1 MALSTAELPPVL
13 SEALAR
19 TAAALPGAPAVTLGE
34 RTLSFGELHGAVRA
48 AAAGLQAAGVRP
60 GDRVALLL
68 PNIPQFPISYFA
80 ASQAGAIVVPMS
92 VLLLPDELAYVVGD
106 AGAETLIYFNGFDAA
121 VTGVAQLATPL
132 KRFFAVGG
140 ETQVAGAQPF
150 EALPAGGEVGL
161 EVPSADPQGPAV
173 LIYTSGTTGKPK
185 GATLS
190 HRNVISNADAAR
202 QTIGVTAED
211 RFLTVLPLFHSF
223 GATVCMILPL
233 LVGAANVLLPRFV
246 PPDVLEVL
254 ERAAI
259 TVFAGVPSMYNAL
272 VRVRGDRRPDLSRLR
287 LCVSGGAP
295 LPVELL
301 HAFEERFGAL
311 LIEGYGPTEASPV
324 VSVNP
329 IDGRRRIGSA
339 GLPIPGVELR
349 VVDDQSRDVPTG
361 EVGEVLVR
369 GPNVMLGYW
378 QRPADTAETVRNG
391 WLYTGDMGRLD
402 ADGYLYIVDRK
413 KDMVI
418 VSGMNVYP
426 REVED
431 VIYHLPAIAECAV
444 AGVPSERRG
453 EDVKA
458 FVVLKEGA
466 SLTPEEVL
474 DHCRAHLASYKVPR
488 QVEIVADLP
497 KSPTGKTLKRAL
509 VGRE

>member
-1 MALSTAELPPVL
+1 LSSQVLPSVL

-19 TAAALPGAPAVTLGE
+19 TAAAQPAAPALRLGE
-34 RTLSFGELHGAVRA
+34 RVLSFAELQGAVRA
-48 AAAGLQAAGVRP
+48 VAAGLQAAGVRP
-60 GDRVALLL
+60 VDRVALLL

-80 ASQAGAIVVPMS
+80 VSQAGAIVMPMS
-92 VLLLPDELAYVVGD
+92 VLLLPDEIAYVVGD

-121 VTGVAQLATPL
+121 VTAVAKLGTPL
-132 KRFFAVGG
+132 KRFFAAGG
-140 ETQVAGAQPF
+140 ETQVPGAQPF
-150 EALPAGGEVGL
+150 DALVAGGEVGL
-161 EVPSADPQGPAV
+161 DQPAADPTSPTV

-185 GATLS
+185 GAALS
-190 HRNVISNADAAR
+190 HRNLISNADGAR
-202 QTIGVTAED
+202 QTIGVTAD
-211 RFLTVLPLFHSF
+211 DCFLTVLPLFHSF
-223 GATVCMILPL
+223 GATVCMILPIL
-233 LVGAANVLLPRFV
+233 AGAGNVLLPRFV
-246 PPDVLEVL
+246 PADVLDTL
-254 ERAAI
+254 ERARI
-259 TVFAGVPSMYNAL
+259 SVFAGVPSMYNAL
-272 VRVRGDRRPDLSRLR
+272 LRVRGGRRPDLSRLR

-301 HAFEERFGAL
+301 HAFEERFGTL

-329 IDGRRRIGSA
+329 IDGRRRVGST

-349 VVDDQSRDVPTG
+349 VVDDQDRDVPTG

-369 GPNVMLGYW
+369 GANVMVGYW
-378 QRPADTAETVRNG
+378 QRPEDTADTIRDG
-391 WLYTGDMGRLD
+391 WLHTGDMGRLD

-413 KDMVI
+413 KDMII
-418 VSGMNVYP
+418 VAGMNVYP

-431 VIYHLPAIAECAV
+431 VIYHLPAVGECAV

-474 DHCRAHLASYKVPR
+474 AHCRAHLASYKVPR

-497 KSPTGKTLKRAL
+497 KSSTGKILKRAL
-509 VGRE
+509 VGRD